1 MEFAVNGRALEGSTA
16 PVVARILER
25 MQAQGHG
32 VHLTPVLAAW
42 LQENELPASY
52 PVLSAAAPDPA
63 AIDMFI
69 GLGGDGNFL
78 DTAAQSGHS
87 GIPVLGINLGRLG
100 FLSSVRLEEVDQA
113 LTALAE
119 GRFTIQA
126 RSMLQASGPPELAGV
141 HDQALN
147 EVSVTKLDSASMI
160 AVDVYLDEEF
170 LNTYW
175 ADGLI
180 VATPTGSTAYSL
192 SCGGPILHP
201 SNAALVITPVS
212 AHNLN
217 VRPIVVP
224 DHHTIRLQMESRGD
238 RCLLNLDSRG
248 VSIGAETPVVVR
260 RSTNGLRVVQLEGH
274 DFLHTLR
281 TKLNWGL
288 DLRSGLRGH

>member
-1 MEFAVNGRALEGSTA
+1 MRLAVNGRAMEGDAA
-16 PVVARILER
+16 PLVAHILER
-25 MQAQGHG
+25 IAAHGHEA
-32 VHLTPVLAAW
+32 VLTPVLSAW
-42 LQENELPASY
+42 LKENGMPVNA
-52 PVLSAAAPDPA
+52 PVLPPGSPDPA
-63 AIDMFI
+63 TIGLFL
-69 GLGGDGNFL
+69 GLGGDGTFL
-78 DTAAQSGHS
+78 DTVARSGHS

-100 FLSSVRLEEVDQA
+100 FLSSVRIEEVDQV
-113 LTALAE
+113 LDALAQ
-119 GRFTIQA
+119 GRYTIQS
-126 RSMLQASGPPELAGV
+126 RGMLEATGPMELEGL
-141 HDQALN
+141 HNRALN

-160 AVDVYLDEEF
+160 SVDVFLGDDF

-201 SNAALVITPVS
+201 ANTALVITPVS

-224 DHHTIRLQMESRGD
+224 DHHSVRLQVDGRAD

-248 VSIGAETPVVVR
+248 VSISGQATVTIRKAP
-260 RSTNGLRVVQLEGH
+260 TALRVVQLEGQ

-288 DLRSGLRGH
+288 DLRSNLRDR